1 MNSRLEKLR
10 TVLNTNN
17 IDACIISGRPNTI
30 YFSGFTGTTSFLL
43 VGMDKAWLIVIQ
55 IYYSGKKRSLKE

>member
-43 VGMDKAWLIVIQ
+43 VGMDKAWLIVDFRYTIQ
-55 IYYSGKKRSLKE
+55 AKTGL